1 MFDFESSNAIF
12 ALLDYLENEYIE
24 EEVLFNESIKGIYMR
39 YGEQDNLYTFN
50 QYLNNKDNLGTKSL
64 ESHLRSKEFLSK
76 IFQYSERCIYSNEDF
91 DKFISKLDLDN
102 LEKLLQPARIIQV
115 PNITSMICSSGH
127 CSKINLDLLAD
138 TLNVLT
144 SNINTLEVLYNLN
157 IPFSTFFAKLHHTTY
172 KAPDCLKMI
181 FEFFE
186 LKLEKLPKPT
196 YAEICKI
203 KEYFLSFCKK
213 FSQKFQRITNS
224 NIVKVKEFFKEE
236 EYHNSQEIDDVDN
249 NIINQ
254 TIIKQNLFNLYIS
267 NKDNLGTK
275 LLENRLSVKIFLS
288 EIFQQAWAG
297 TYSNKDFDEFI
308 SKLDLDN
315 LEKLLY
321 PARIIEA
328 CRITSMLINCNRF
341 NIRVLEKT
349 LKEFTLNINTL
360 EVLYTLNIPFSTISS
375 KLHGV
380 GSKAPDF
387 LYKIFKIF
395 DIMIKVHKNAEE
407 RLISFNALE
416 LTLASVKDKCQK
428 DRENIINRLLEKYSN
443 SQEPNNLTIN
453 NHQSQIIDKHREDDI
468 ENSSNEINTHS
479 DSQELAANI
488 SNSELTTDK
497 IFNKIL
503 GIDDGNNIKEI
514 VLKLNNYI
522 ANQSKNQSQT
532 TNKYLENDREDILY
546 QSMKAIDGSTSSSSN
561 SICITSYQIMPSVE
575 EVAQQPMQDD
585 IQNSSNEINTHS
597 DSQEL
602 TSNMSNSELTTDE
615 IFNRMLDI
623 DDDDNIKE
631 IVLKLN
637 NYIANQS
644 KNQSQTTNKYLEN
657 DMKAIDGSTSSSS
670 NSICITSY
678 QIMPSVEEV
687 AQQPMQD
694 DIQNS
699 SNEINTHS
707 DSQELT
713 SNMSNSELTTDE
725 IFNRMLDIDDDDNI
739 KEIVL
744 KLNNYIA
751 NQSENQSQPIE
762 SYQENNI
769 ENLQIIRET
778 HTEEV
783 MQSVEKRKS
792 CYNEHED
799 LCTRKRQ
806 CNNPKLNSNHGTEVA
821 LNEQDSI
828 NVDCA
833 TSVTSYLVG
842 ESICILSDTEGFII
856 TGTA

>member
-1 MFDFESSNAIF
+1 M
-12 ALLDYLENEYIE
+12 
-24 EEVLFNESIKGIYMR
+24 
-39 YGEQDNLYTFN
+39 
-50 QYLNNKDNLGTKSL
+50 
-64 ESHLRSKEFLSK
+64 
-76 IFQYSERCIYSNEDF
+76 
-91 DKFISKLDLDN
+91 
-102 LEKLLQPARIIQV
+102 
-115 PNITSMICSSGH
+115 
-127 CSKINLDLLAD
+127 
-138 TLNVLT
+138 
-144 SNINTLEVLYNLN
+144 
-157 IPFSTFFAKLHHTTY
+157 
-172 KAPDCLKMI
+172 
-181 FEFFE
+181 
-186 LKLEKLPKPT
+186 
-196 YAEICKI
+196 
-203 KEYFLSFCKK
+203 SFCKK
-213 FSQKFQRITNS
+213 FSQKFHRITNS

-328 CRITSMLINCNRF
+328 CRITSMLLKCNRF
-341 NIRVLEKT
+341 NICVLEKT

-360 EVLYTLNIPFSTISS
+360 EVLYTLNIPFSTFFS
-375 KLHGV
+375 KLHHI

-387 LYKIFKIF
+387 LYKIFKIL

-407 RLISFNALE
+407 RLISFYALE

-443 SQEPNNLTIN
+443 SQEQNNLTIN
-453 NHQSQIIDKHREDDI
+453 NHQSQTIDGHREDDDI
-468 ENSSNEINTHS
+468 ETNSNEINTHS

-488 SNSELTTDK
+488 SNSELTT
-497 IFNKIL
+497 NEIL
-503 GIDDGNNIKEI
+503 NRALAIDDNDIKEI
-514 VLKLNNYI
+514 ELDLNNDI
-522 ANQSKNQSQT
+522 THQFENQSQT
-532 TNKYLENDREDILY
+532 TDKYLENDREDILY
-546 QSMKAIDGSTSSSSN
+546 QSMKAIDGTTSSSSN

-585 IQNSSNEINTHS
+585 IQNSSDEINTHS
-597 DSQEL
+597 DGQEL
-602 TSNMSNSELTTDE
+602 T
-615 IFNRMLDI
+615 
-623 DDDDNIKE
+623 
-631 IVLKLN
+631 
-637 NYIANQS
+637 A
-644 KNQSQTTNKYLEN
+644 
-657 DMKAIDGSTSSSS
+657 
-670 NSICITSY
+670 
-678 QIMPSVEEV
+678 
-687 AQQPMQD
+687 
-694 DIQNS
+694 
-699 SNEINTHS
+699 
-707 DSQELT
+707 
-713 SNMSNSELTTDE
+713 NMSNSELTTDE

-783 MQSVEKRKS
+783 MQSVKKRKS
-792 CYNEHED
+792 CYDEHED
-799 LCTRKRQ
+799 LYTRKRQ
-806 CNNPKLNSNHGTEVA
+806 CNNPALNSDHGTEVA

-828 NVDCA
+828 NVDCYTFGTISHLA
-833 TSVTSYLVG
+833 G
-842 ESICILSDTEGFII
+842 ESICILSSDTERFII
-856 TGTA
+856 TGTAGYSASILE